1 MSCAYLTRFFC
12 YGRRETELSRCQE
25 KDDFS
30 LFFVFRRYLY
40 VSSTIGEDEQQRA
53 TNVGWWWIAINVFF
67 SFCSFLWP
75 FLSSDSF
82 ESQRDRRKRQ
92 TGFRCEQRTL
102 NEQRPSTPLPPMSF
116 LLFERTR
123 TKQLVASTD
132 RTVGEQRFQFVWFER
147 PLKYLLFY
155 FAVFHNEI

>member
-1 MSCAYLTRFFC
+1 MSCAYLTRFFFVTADERPNFQDVKRKMIFRC
-12 YGRRETELSRCQE
+12 FSSFDVICTCLRLSAKTSNERRLMMNR
-25 KDDFS
+25 D
-30 LFFVFRRYLY
+30 
-40 VSSTIGEDEQQRA
+40 QR
-53 TNVGWWWIAINVFF
+53 FF

-82 ESQRDRRKRQ
+82 ETQRDRRKRQ

-102 NEQRPSTPLPPMSF
+102 NEQRPSTPLPPTSF

-132 RTVGEQRFQFVWFER
+132 RTVGEQRFQFV
-147 PLKYLLFY
+147 
-155 FAVFHNEI
+155 